1 MGSRPTHEVRVI
13 VVDDD
18 PMVGRSLGRM
28 LKAFGCPFE
37 VHTHPSTAL
46 RRLLVAPFDVALVDL
61 MMPGVDG
68 LQFIR
73 EVGALE
79 SKVPIILMSGR
90 ARPRDIVEAHR
101 LGAVDCLLKPF
112 DAAELEAALAR
123 AVYHDVD
130 TSAPA
135 PAAAAPAPP
144 TPVPTPPGGPLAS
157 PTPTAAESPTEVPA
171 LALATGSTATDLAAR
186 VLERVHQMPF
196 ALPVPPALLSR
207 MAHLDQSD
215 TATEEEVIAVIDSS
229 AVLSAEVMRAGRAAD
244 ISRAS
249 APPRTLTEAIMRL
262 GTSRALRHAQ
272 TAAHLSVSQTLL
284 RTHPELVGTL
294 WVHHLMS
301 ARAAEFLARAL
312 CPQVAPGLHGLSLFM
327 ELGELF
333 ILRVLADLEPEWLL
347 PGGRPQTGAHADG
360 GHPRGGRPHCARPAR
375 HAPRLRR
382 GRPGTHPAGGHEGP
396 ALPGGL
402 DVARAARRANVGGS
416 AHPGCPQ
423 SAPHSLTAAERAAL
437 PGLDATLIQQAAR
450 FALDEVKGT
459 LGLNAGA
466 G

>member
-1 MGSRPTHEVRVI
+1 VRVI

-130 TSAPA
+130 VSAPA
-135 PAAAAPAPP
+135 PAAAAPTPP
-144 TPVPTPPGGPLAS
+144 TPVPTPPGGSLGS

-171 LALATGSTATDLAAR
+171 LALATGSAATDLAAR

-312 CPQVAPGLHGLSLFM
+312 CPQVAPGLHGLSSLM

-333 ILRVLADLEPEWLL
+333 VLRVLADLEPEWLL
-347 PGGRPQTGAHADG
+347 PGANPQPVRALTSAVHAEAGRIALARLDMPRVYGEVALAHTRPVVTKGPLSPAASTLLVL
-360 GHPRGGRPHCARPAR
+360 RAGRT
-375 HAPRLRR
+375 L
-382 GRPGTHPAGGHEGP
+382 AGQ
-396 ALPGGL
+396 LT
-402 DVARAARRANVGGS
+402 
-416 AHPGCPQ
+416 PGCPQ